1 MWFKTIV
8 RKFMN
13 YKRNRMM
20 CYDCDKHSLRIAETL
35 YELQE
40 WKSAGAVNIYKSMG
54 NEVSTQYIIEEAI
67 HGFNKVVYHPAGKPE
82 YNSSDIDLVIVPGVV
97 FDVKM
102 ARYGRGLGYY
112 DRFLNRLVEA
122 QSYGF
127 RYQRHW
133 GPDKKIKII
142 ALAYDFQVSK
152 KELKL
157 DDWDIKM
164 DYIITEKRVIQKQG
178 YYFTQYS

>member
-13 YKRNRMM
+13 YKRNRMLF
-20 CYDCDKHSLRIAETL
+20 YDCDKHSQRIANTL
-35 YELQE
+35 YDLDH
-40 WKSAGAVNIYKSMG
+40 WKSAGAVNIYESIG
-54 NEVSTQYIIEEAI
+54 NEVSTKDIIVEASVT
-67 HGFNKVVYHPAGKPE
+67 KVVYHPAEKPE

-112 DRFLNRLVEA
+112 DRFLSKLPNV
-122 QSYGF
+122 
-127 RYQRHW
+127 
-133 GPDKKIKII
+133 KVI

-152 KELKL
+152 RELKL
-157 DDWDIKM
+157 DDWDIMM
-164 DYIITEKRVIQKQG
+164 DYIITEKRLIQKLG
-178 YYFTQYS
+178 YYFYN

>member
-8 RKFMN
+8 RKFMD
-13 YKRNRMM
+13 YKRNRML
-20 CYDCDKHSLRIAETL
+20 YDDCDKHSLRIARTL
-35 YELQE
+35 YELHE
-40 WKSAGAVNIYKSMG
+40 WKSAGAVNIYESMG
-54 NEVSTQYIIEEAI
+54 NEVSTKEIIGDAT
-67 HGFNKVVYHPAGKPE
+67 HVSNKVVYHPAKKPE
-82 YNSSDIDLVIVPGVV
+82 YNTSDIDLVIVPGVV

-112 DRFLNRLVEA
+112 DRFLSKLSDV
-122 QSYGF
+122 
-127 RYQRHW
+127 
-133 GPDKKIKII
+133 KVI

-164 DYIITEKRVIQKQG
+164 DYIITEKRIIKKEG
-178 YYFTQYS
+178 YYFYN

>member
-8 RKFMN
+8 RKFMD
-13 YKRNRMM
+13 YKRNRML
-20 CYDCDKHSLRIAETL
+20 YDDCDKHSLRIARTL
-35 YELQE
+35 YELHE

-54 NEVSTQYIIEEAI
+54 NEVSTKDIIGEAT
-67 HGFNKVVYHPAGKPE
+67 HVSNKVIYHPAKKPE
-82 YNSSDIDLVIVPGVV
+82 YNSSEIDLVIVPGVV

-112 DRFLNRLVEA
+112 DRFLSRLSDV
-122 QSYGF
+122 
-127 RYQRHW
+127 
-133 GPDKKIKII
+133 KVI

-157 DDWDIKM
+157 DEWDIKM

-178 YYFTQYS
+178 YYFYN

>member
-20 CYDCDKHSLRIAETL
+20 YYDCDEHSQRIAKTL
-35 YELQE
+35 YELRE
-40 WKSAGAVNIYKSMG
+40 WKSAGAINIYESMG
-54 NEVSTQYIIEEAI
+54 NEVSTKEIISESI
-67 HGFNKVVYHPAGKPE
+67 HVSNKVVYHPAKKPE

-97 FDVKM
+97 FDVNM
-102 ARYGRGLGYY
+102 ARYGRGFGYY
-112 DRFLNRLVEA
+112 DRFLSKLSGV
-122 QSYGF
+122 
-127 RYQRHW
+127 
-133 GPDKKIKII
+133 KVI

-164 DYIITEKRVIQKQG
+164 DYIITEKRIIKKEG
-178 YYFTQYS
+178 YYFYN

>member
-13 YKRNRMM
+13 YKRNRMLF
-20 CYDCDKHSLRIAETL
+20 YDCDKHSQRIEKTL
-35 YELQE
+35 YDLDY
-40 WKSAGAVNIYKSMG
+40 WKSAGAVNIYESIG
-54 NEVSTQYIIEEAI
+54 NEVSTKDIIIDASLT
-67 HGFNKVVYHPAGKPE
+67 KVVYHPAEKPE
-82 YNSSDIDLVIVPGVV
+82 YNSSEIDLVIVPGVV
-97 FDVKM
+97 FDVNM

-112 DRFLNRLVEA
+112 DRFLSKLSGV
-122 QSYGF
+122 
-127 RYQRHW
+127 
-133 GPDKKIKII
+133 KVI

-152 KELKL
+152 KKLKL

-178 YYFTQYS
+178 YYFYN

>member
-20 CYDCDKHSLRIAETL
+20 YYDCDEHSQRIAKTL
-35 YELQE
+35 YELRE
-40 WKSAGAVNIYKSMG
+40 WKSAGAINIYESMG
-54 NEVSTQYIIEEAI
+54 NEVSTKEIISESI
-67 HGFNKVVYHPAGKPE
+67 HVSNKVVYHPAKKPE

-112 DRFLNRLVEA
+112 DRFLSKLPNV
-122 QSYGF
+122 
-127 RYQRHW
+127 
-133 GPDKKIKII
+133 KVI

-152 KELKL
+152 RELKL

-178 YYFTQYS
+178 YYIYN

>member
-8 RKFMN
+8 RKFMD
-13 YKRNRMM
+13 YKRNRML
-20 CYDCDKHSLRIAETL
+20 YDDCDKHSLRIARTL
-35 YELQE
+35 YELHE
-40 WKSAGAVNIYKSMG
+40 WKSAGAVNIYESMG
-54 NEVSTQYIIEEAI
+54 NEVSTKDIIGEAI
-67 HGFNKVVYHPAGKPE
+67 HVSNKVIYYPANKPE
-82 YNSSDIDLVIVPGVV
+82 YNSSEIDLVIVPGVV

-112 DRFLNRLVEA
+112 DRFLSRLSDV
-122 QSYGF
+122 
-127 RYQRHW
+127 
-133 GPDKKIKII
+133 KVI

-152 KELKL
+152 KELML

-178 YYFTQYS
+178 YYFYN

>member
-8 RKFMN
+8 RKFMD
-13 YKRNRMM
+13 YKRNRML
-20 CYDCDKHSLRIAETL
+20 YDDCDKHSLRIARTL
-35 YELQE
+35 YELHE
-40 WKSAGAVNIYKSMG
+40 WKSAGAVNIYESMG
-54 NEVSTQYIIEEAI
+54 NEVSTKDIIGEAI
-67 HGFNKVVYHPAGKPE
+67 HVSNKVIYYPAKKPE
-82 YNSSDIDLVIVPGVV
+82 HNSSEIDLVIVPGVV

-112 DRFLNRLVEA
+112 DRFLSKLSGV
-122 QSYGF
+122 
-127 RYQRHW
+127 
-133 GPDKKIKII
+133 KVI

-164 DYIITEKRVIQKQG
+164 DYIITEKRIIQKQG
-178 YYFTQYS
+178 YYIYN

>member
-8 RKFMN
+8 RMFMN

-20 CYDCDKHSLRIAETL
+20 YHDCDEHSQRITKTL
-35 YELQE
+35 YELRE
-40 WKSAGAVNIYKSMG
+40 WKSAGAINIYESMG
-54 NEVSTQYIIEEAI
+54 NEVSTKEIIGDAT
-67 HGFNKVVYHPAGKPE
+67 HVSNKVVYHPVKKPE

-97 FDVKM
+97 FDEKL

-112 DRFLNRLVEA
+112 DRFLSCLDE
-122 QSYGF
+122 
-127 RYQRHW
+127 
-133 GPDKKIKII
+133 KIKII

>member
-8 RKFMN
+8 RKFMD
-13 YKRNRMM
+13 YKRNRML
-20 CYDCDKHSLRIAETL
+20 YDDCDKHSLRIARTL
-35 YELQE
+35 YELHE
-40 WKSAGAVNIYKSMG
+40 WKSAGAVNIYESMG
-54 NEVSTQYIIEEAI
+54 NEVSTKDIIREAT
-67 HGFNKVVYHPAGKPE
+67 HVSNKVIYYPANKPE
-82 YNSSDIDLVIVPGVV
+82 YNSSEIDLVIVPGVV

-112 DRFLNRLVEA
+112 DRFLSKLSGV
-122 QSYGF
+122 
-127 RYQRHW
+127 
-133 GPDKKIKII
+133 KVI

-164 DYIITEKRVIQKQG
+164 DYIITEKRIIQKQG
-178 YYFTQYS
+178 YYIYN

>member
-20 CYDCDKHSLRIAETL
+20 YHDCDEHSQRIAKTL
-35 YELQE
+35 YELRE
-40 WKSAGAVNIYKSMG
+40 WKSAGAINIYESMG
-54 NEVSTQYIIEEAI
+54 NEVSTKEIIRESI
-67 HGFNKVVYHPAGKPE
+67 QVSNKVVYHPAKKPE
-82 YNSSDIDLVIVPGVV
+82 SNSSDIDLVIVPGVV

-112 DRFLNRLVEA
+112 DRFLNRLDAE
-122 QSYGF
+122 
-127 RYQRHW
+127 
-133 GPDKKIKII
+133 IKII
-142 ALAYDFQVSK
+142 ALAYDFQVSN

-157 DDWDIKM
+157 DEWDIKM

-178 YYFTQYS
+178 YYCTKYN

>member
-13 YKRNRMM
+13 YKRNRMLF
-20 CYDCDKHSLRIAETL
+20 YDCDKHSKRISRTL
-35 YELQE
+35 YDLNE
-40 WKSAGAVNIYKSMG
+40 WKSAGAVNIYKNIG
-54 NEVSTQYIIEEAI
+54 NEVSTKDIIVEASVT
-67 HGFNKVVYHPAGKPE
+67 KVVYHPTEKPE

-97 FDVKM
+97 FDINM

-112 DRFLNRLVEA
+112 DRFLSKLSDV
-122 QSYGF
+122 
-127 RYQRHW
+127 
-133 GPDKKIKII
+133 KVI

-152 KELKL
+152 KKLKL

-178 YYFTQYS
+178 YYFYN

>member
-13 YKRNRMM
+13 YKRNRMLF
-20 CYDCDKHSLRIAETL
+20 YDCDKHSQRIANTL
-35 YELQE
+35 YDLDH
-40 WKSAGAVNIYKSMG
+40 WKSAGAVNIYESIC
-54 NEVSTQYIIEEAI
+54 NEVSTKDIIVEYSVT
-67 HGFNKVVYHPAGKPE
+67 KVVYHPAEKPE

-97 FDVKM
+97 LDVKM

-112 DRFLNRLVEA
+112 DRFLSKLPNV
-122 QSYGF
+122 
-127 RYQRHW
+127 
-133 GPDKKIKII
+133 KVI

-152 KELKL
+152 RELKL

-164 DYIITEKRVIQKQG
+164 DYIITEKRVIQKHG
-178 YYFTQYS
+178 YYFYN

>member
-1 MWFKTIV
+1 MLF
-8 RKFMN
+8 
-13 YKRNRMM
+13 
-20 CYDCDKHSLRIAETL
+20 YDCDKHSQRIVKTL
-35 YELQE
+35 YDLDY
-40 WKSAGAVNIYKSMG
+40 WKSAGAVNIYKNIG
-54 NEVSTQYIIEEAI
+54 NEVSTKDIIVEASVT
-67 HGFNKVVYHPAGKPE
+67 KVVYHPAEKPE

-112 DRFLNRLVEA
+112 DRFLSKLSGV
-122 QSYGF
+122 
-127 RYQRHW
+127 
-133 GPDKKIKII
+133 KVI

-164 DYIITEKRVIQKQG
+164 DYIITEKRIIKKEG
-178 YYFTQYS
+178 YYFYN

>member
-13 YKRNRMM
+13 YKRNRMLF
-20 CYDCDKHSLRIAETL
+20 YDCDKHSKRIAKTL
-35 YELQE
+35 YDLHE
-40 WKSAGAVNIYKSMG
+40 WKSAGAINIYENIG
-54 NEVSTQYIIEEAI
+54 NEVSTKDIIIEAT
-67 HGFNKVVYHPAGKPE
+67 HVSNKVVYHPIKKPE
-82 YNSSDIDLVIVPGVV
+82 YNPSDIDLVIVPGVV

-112 DRFLNRLVEA
+112 DRFLSCLSSEV
-122 QSYGF
+122 
-127 RYQRHW
+127 
-133 GPDKKIKII
+133 KVI
-142 ALAYDFQVSK
+142 ALAYDFQILSHK
-152 KELKL
+152 KELML

-178 YYFTQYS
+178 YYFYN

>member
-1 MWFKTIV
+1 MWFKTIL

-20 CYDCDKHSLRIAETL
+20 YYDCDEHSQRITKTL
-35 YELQE
+35 YDLYE
-40 WKSAGAVNIYKSMG
+40 WKSAGAINIYESMW
-54 NEVSTQYIIEEAI
+54 NEVSTKEIIREAT
-67 HGFNKVVYHPAGKPE
+67 HVSNKVVYHPAKKPE
-82 YNSSDIDLVIVPGVV
+82 YNTSDIDLVIVPGVV

-112 DRFLNRLVEA
+112 DRFLSKLFDV
-122 QSYGF
+122 
-127 RYQRHW
+127 
-133 GPDKKIKII
+133 KVI

-178 YYFTQYS
+178 YYFYN

>member
-8 RKFMN
+8 RKFMD
-13 YKRNRMM
+13 YKRNRML
-20 CYDCDKHSLRIAETL
+20 YDDCDKHSLRIARTL
-35 YELQE
+35 YELHE
-40 WKSAGAVNIYKSMG
+40 WKSAGAVNIYESMG
-54 NEVSTQYIIEEAI
+54 NEVSTKDIIREAT
-67 HGFNKVVYHPAGKPE
+67 HVSNKVIYHPAKKPE
-82 YNSSDIDLVIVPGVV
+82 YNSSEIDLVIVPGVV

-112 DRFLNRLVEA
+112 DRFLSKLSGV
-122 QSYGF
+122 
-127 RYQRHW
+127 
-133 GPDKKIKII
+133 KVI

-152 KELKL
+152 RELKL

-178 YYFTQYS
+178 YYIYN